1 MFSFLSDGQERFG
14 AVVGLIKLDF
24 NKKETAVFNKG
35 KLRLKYPPRYF
46 MPATFR
52 KAFDFSLVSI
62 AYQVLN
68 GPAILLELYLG
79 RVDGCQGSPF

>member
-1 MFSFLSDGQERFG
+1 MFSFLSDGQERVG

-24 NKKETAVFNKG
+24 DKEETAVFNKG
-35 KLRLKYPPRYF
+35 KLRLEYPPRNF
-46 MPATFR
+46 MPAAFR
-52 KAFDFSLVSI
+52 KAFGFSPVSI

-79 RVDGCQGSPF
+79 RVDGCQGSRF

>member
-1 MFSFLSDGQERFG
+1 MFSFLSDGQESFG

-24 NKKETAVFNKG
+24 DKEEIAVFNKG
-35 KLRLKYPPRYF
+35 KLRLEYPPRYF

-52 KAFDFSLVSI
+52 KAFGFSPVSI
-62 AYQVLN
+62 AYQVLH
-68 GPAILLELYLG
+68 GLAILLELYLG